1 MKPFDSGAQEVGTGE
16 GRVEGAVVD
25 QLEGER

>member
-16 GRVEGAVVD
+16 GRVEGAVD